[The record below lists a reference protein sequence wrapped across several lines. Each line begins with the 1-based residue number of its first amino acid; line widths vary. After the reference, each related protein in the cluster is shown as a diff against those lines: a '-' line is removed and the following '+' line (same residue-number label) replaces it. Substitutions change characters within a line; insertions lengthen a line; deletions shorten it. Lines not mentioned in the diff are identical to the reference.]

1 MKNRQ
6 LKISGK
12 FFLYSLGLLLILLVI
27 CFSFFYNQLK
37 NTVEITQRQQVSKL
51 FASLIDTVQHET
63 DENKIFEVTK
73 QFSEE
78 NQSFDFAYISNDGDI
93 LFKTSKFDID
103 NIPHIFNET
112 PIIKYGINT
121 RFIERTGDN
130 SKSVSRESLIL
141 TLKVANKGN
150 IIISNTLRPQEV
162 IKTMLP
168 TMGKIFIVLLAICL
182 LASFFFSKIITSPIK
197 KIASDTKKMALLEE
211 VAAPTKRV
219 DEIGELSEDIYS
231 MHLRL
236 KQTIEDLQKEIALVK
251 KMEENQRYFFSAV
264 SHELKT
270 PIASSMSLI
279 EGILDGVIEKEDYSK
294 QLDNLLSIQQHQAT
308 LVNELLM
315 IVNMDNPDFIVQKES
330 IHLASFFD
338 IILENYRI
346 LIDEQMLKTDCSI
359 DNALFI
365 KSDKKLLSKIFSN
378 LLLNAI
384 QNTKVGEEIKVFSKM
399 RGSSIELEIINT
411 GTKIPHKIL
420 KDIANPFFSTDNV
433 RTSSLGKSGLG
444 LTIVQKALNIQGFN
458 FRIENI
464 DNGVCVTIIF

>member
-27 CFSFFYNQLK
+27 CFFFFYSQLK
-37 NTVEITQRQQVSKL
+37 NTVEITQRQQVSRL
-51 FASLIDTVQHET
+51 FASLIDTVQYET
-63 DENKIFEVTK
+63 DEIKIIEMTK

-78 NQSFDFAYISNDGDI
+78 NRSFDFAYISNDGDVF
-93 LFKTSKFDID
+93 FKTPKFDID
-103 NIPHIFNET
+103 NIPSIFNKT
-112 PIIKYGINT
+112 PIIKDGINT

-130 SKSVSRESLIL
+130 SKAVSRESLIL
-141 TLKVANKGN
+141 TLKMADKGN
-150 IIISNTLRPQEV
+150 IVISNTLRPQEV

-168 TMGKIFIVLLAICL
+168 TMSKIFIVLLIICL
-182 LASFFFSKIITSPIK
+182 LASFLFSKIITSPIK

-211 VAAPTKRV
+211 VEPPTKRV

-279 EGILDGVIEKEDYSK
+279 EGIIDGVIEKEDYSK

-338 IILENYRI
+338 IVLEKYRI
-346 LIDEQMLKTDCSI
+346 LIDEQMLKAECAI

-384 QNTKVGEEIKVFSKM
+384 QNTKAGEEIKVFSKI

-433 RTSSLGKSGLG
+433 RTSSIGKSGLG
-444 LTIVQKALNIQGFN
+444 LTIVQKALNIQGFD

-464 DNGVCVTIIF
+464 DKGVCVTIIF

>member
-1 MKNRQ
+1 MKNRH
-6 LKISGK
+6 LTISGK

-27 CFSFFYNQLK
+27 CFFFFYSQLK

-51 FASLIDTVQHET
+51 FASLIDTVQYET
-63 DENKIFEVTK
+63 DEIKIIEMTK

-78 NQSFDFAYISNDGDI
+78 NRSFDFAYISNDGDI
-93 LFKTSKFDID
+93 LFKTPKFDSD
-103 NIPHIFNET
+103 NIPHIVNET
-112 PIIKYGINT
+112 PIIKDDINT

-130 SKSVSRESLIL
+130 SKTVSRESFIL
-141 TLKVANKGN
+141 TLKMANKGN
-150 IIISNTLRPQEV
+150 IVISNTLRPQEV

-168 TMGKIFIVLLAICL
+168 TMSKIFIVLLVICL

-211 VAAPTKRV
+211 VEPPTKRV

-279 EGILDGVIEKEDYSK
+279 EGIIDGVIEKEDYSK

-338 IILENYRI
+338 TILEKYRI
-346 LIDEQMLKTDCSI
+346 LIDEQMLKVECSI

-384 QNTKVGEEIKVFSKM
+384 QNTKAGEKITVFSKIC
-399 RGSSIELEIINT
+399 GKSIELEIINT

-433 RTSSLGKSGLG
+433 RTSSIGKSGLG
-444 LTIVQKALNIQGFN
+444 LTIVQKALTIQGFD

-464 DNGVCVTIIF
+464 DKGVCVTIIF